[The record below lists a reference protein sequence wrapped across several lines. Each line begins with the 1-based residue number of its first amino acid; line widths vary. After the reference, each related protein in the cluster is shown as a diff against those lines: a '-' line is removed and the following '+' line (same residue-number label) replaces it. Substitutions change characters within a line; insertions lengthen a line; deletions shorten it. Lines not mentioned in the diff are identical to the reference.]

1 MILGI
6 DDQGLRGRIYHLL
19 SSWVY
24 SSKRRNDAENLTLL
38 NNVVT
43 FIKYCKIFGIIS
55 TFRRIHPMG
64 GIFIPGTC
72 QHMKIQNALVTMKN

>member
-24 SSKRRNDAENLTLL
+24 SSKRRNDAKNLTLL

-43 FIKYCKIFGIIS
+43 FIK
-55 TFRRIHPMG
+55 
-64 GIFIPGTC
+64 
-72 QHMKIQNALVTMKN
+72 